1 MAFSNINLILQRE
14 YLTRV
19 KKKSFIV
26 MTILGPLLF
35 AAITIIPIWLAVKSA
50 KTNKVQVLD
59 ESGLFNGKFEDK
71 KSVKYR
77 FIKGDLTDRKVEF
90 LQSEDD
96 ILLFIPAFDI
106 KDPLPVQLFSKTNPS
121 LEVESGISKT
131 LEKEIKNLKMK
142 SLNIDPATIE
152 QLKSEV
158 DIRTILLN
166 DSGEQEGSSAAATI
180 AGFAAS
186 FLIYIFI
193 FMYGSIVMRGVIEE
207 KTNRIVEV
215 IISTVKPFELMMG
228 KVLGVA
234 FVGLTQFLLWIMLT
248 WAITTGATALLV
260 DTKSMTEQTQEI
272 VESTNIKQ
280 EMKDKGPSGTKI
292 SKMLSTINTL
302 NIPLIVVCFLFYF
315 LGGYL
320 IYSALFAAVGA
331 AVDNETDSQQFILPV
346 TIPMILSMVLS
357 QFFIS
362 NPDSSM
368 AFWLSIFPLTSP
380 VVMMIRIPFS
390 PPVWEIALSMALL
403 VLGFLGTIW
412 IAARIYRVGILM
424 YGKKVTYKELSKWL
438 FYKG

>member
-1 MAFSNINLILQRE
+1 MNSDKIFLILQRE

-19 KKKSFIV
+19 KKKSFII

-35 AAITIIPIWLAVKSA
+35 AAITIIPIWIAVRSA
-50 KTNKVQVLD
+50 KTNQVTVLD
-59 ESGLFNGKFEDK
+59 ESGLFSGKFEDK

-77 FIKGDLTDRKVEF
+77 FIKGTLLDRKAEF
-90 LQSEDD
+90 LESEDD
-96 ILLFIPAFDI
+96 ILLYIPPFNLQ
-106 KDPLPVQLFSKTNPS
+106 DPLPVQLFSKSNPS
-121 LEVESGISKT
+121 LEVETGISKT
-131 LEKEIKNLKMK
+131 LEKEIKDLKMK
-142 SLNIDPATIE
+142 ALNIDPAMVE
-152 QLKSEV
+152 KLKSEV

-166 DSGEQEGSSAAATI
+166 ESGEQEGSSAAATI

-234 FVGLTQFLLWIMLT
+234 FVGLTQFLLWIILT
-248 WAITTGATALLV
+248 WAITAGATAFLV
-260 DTKSMTEQTQEI
+260 DSKSIAEQSNQFVEQTKVNSEL
-272 VESTNIKQ
+272 
-280 EMKDKGPSGTKI
+280 KDKTPSSLKI
-292 SKMLSTINTL
+292 EKLLNTVNTL
-302 NIPLIVVCFLFYF
+302 NLPLILGCFLFYF

-346 TIPMILSMVLS
+346 TIPMILSMVLA

-380 VVMMIRIPFS
+380 VVMMIRLPFN
-390 PPVWEIALSMALL
+390 PPIWQILLSMGLL
-403 VLGFLGTIW
+403 VAGFLGTIW
-412 IAARIYRVGILM
+412 LAARIYRVGILM